1 MAIATGTATVL
12 AALAAAGGG
21 VAAGKMSSNAAN
33 RGTKAQLAANDAA
46 LAYQRE
52 QDAKAEKRQ
61 AEIDARERELEARAE
76 AAWEAEQSRLAPLR
90 ALKEALAGQTAG
102 RIGLPF
108 DVSGLG
114 DAKPYPGSGGNMGAP
129 VAPLSALKQ
138 SRGAPASVSPA
149 MPDPTELSE
158 QDPYT
163 TSALKLADIARGGW
177 RL

>member
-1 MAIATGTATVL
+1 MPPVV
-12 AALAAAGGG
+12 AAAAITAGAAVAGG
-21 VAAGKMSSNAAN
+21 VISSKSAGKARNAQ
-33 RGTKAQLAANDAA
+33 TKANDEA

-52 QDAKAEKRQ
+52 QDAKAEARQ
-61 AEIDARERELEARAE
+61 AQIDAEER

-114 DAKPYPGSGGNMGAP
+114 DAKPYPGSGANMGAP

-138 SRGAPASVSPA
+138 VRGAPAAVSPA
-149 MPDPTELSE
+149 LPDPMGLSE
-158 QDPYT
+158 EDPYT
-163 TSALKLADIARGGW
+163 TSAMKLADIAKGGW
-177 RL
+177 RLGR

>member
-1 MAIATGTATVL
+1 MPPVV
-12 AALAAAGGG
+12 AAAAITAGAAVASG
-21 VAAGKMSSNAAN
+21 VIGSKSASSSRKAQ
-33 RGTKAQLAANDAA
+33 TKANDEA

-52 QDAKAEKRQ
+52 QDAKAEARQ
-61 AEIDARERELEARAE
+61 AQIDAEER

-138 SRGAPASVSPA
+138 VRGAPAAVSPA
-149 MPDPTELSE
+149 LPDPMGLSE
-158 QDPYT
+158 EDPYT
-163 TSALKLADIARGGW
+163 TSAMKLADIAKGGW
-177 RL
+177 RLGR

>member
-1 MAIATGTATVL
+1 MPDIAIAAGITA
-12 AALAAAGGG
+12 AGALAG
-21 VAAGKMSSNAAN
+21 GKMSSNAAKKS
-33 RGTKAQLAANDAA
+33 TQAQTQANDAA

-52 QDAKAEKRQ
+52 QDAKAEARQ
-61 AEIDARERELEARAE
+61 AQIDAEER

-138 SRGAPASVSPA
+138 VRGAPAAVSPA
-149 MPDPTELSE
+149 LPDPMGLSE
-158 QDPYT
+158 EDPYT
-163 TSALKLADIARGGW
+163 TSAMKLADIAKGGW
-177 RL
+177 RLGR